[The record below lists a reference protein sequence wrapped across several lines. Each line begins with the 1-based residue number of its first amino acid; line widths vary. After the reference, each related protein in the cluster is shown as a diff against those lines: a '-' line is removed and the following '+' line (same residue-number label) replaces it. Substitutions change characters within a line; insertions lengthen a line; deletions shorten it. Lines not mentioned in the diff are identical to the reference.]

1 MYFKMNAIKGKLNSR
16 KGTSIFFGL
25 LLFLAA
31 SILSAVMI
39 SAATTTIKRVESDR
53 KGEQNYLTCSS
64 AAAMLRDGIT
74 GTEIKNV
81 QKEIVEYK
89 KQGIFGDY
97 TQTSSRKDTS
107 WSNAA
112 KTDADHTKT
121 VTAVAGM
128 LQKYIE
134 AFYNNSVV
142 ATAPFTKTCT
152 ISVPYTD
159 GEKKKM
165 ADVTAAFTF
174 SNRADTGA
182 GAGVADNGC
191 NIIIKLSAGE
201 GTDIC
206 RMVVSLLGKA
216 SSPNIETSENYS
228 NYGLKKTTT
237 TTTTTT
243 YTWSVK
249 DIIYGERERTE
260 EDS

>member
-74 GTEIKNV
+74 GTEIKYV
-81 QKEIVEYK
+81 QKEIVEYNW
-89 KQGIFGDY
+89 IFGNY
-97 TQTSSRKDTS
+97 TQTDRRKDTS
-107 WSNAA
+107 WSNAV
-112 KTDADHTKT
+112 KTDADHTRT
-121 VTAVAGM
+121 VTAIAEM

-134 AFYNNSVV
+134 AFYNDSVV

-216 SSPNIETSENYS
+216 SSPNIETSDRYS
-228 NYGLKKTTT
+228 YDNWKKTTT

>member
-53 KGEQNYLTCSS
+53 KVEQNYLTCSS
-64 AAAMLRDGIT
+64 AATMLRDGII
-74 GTEIKNV
+74 GTEIKYV
-81 QKEIVEYK
+81 QKEILEYT
-89 KQGIFGDY
+89 KQWPWGNY
-97 TQTSSRKDTS
+97 TQTGSSKDTS

-134 AFYNNSVV
+134 AFYNDSVV

-165 ADVTAAFTF
+165 ADVTAVFTF

-191 NIIIKLSAGE
+191 NIVIKLSAGE

-216 SSPNIETSENYS
+216 SSPNIETSESYS
-228 NYGLKKTTT
+228 GLKKTTT

>member
-74 GTEIKNV
+74 GTEIKYV
-81 QKEIVEYK
+81 QKEIVEYTK
-89 KQGIFGDY
+89 YLPQLDY
-97 TQTSSRKDTS
+97 KQTSSRKDTS
-107 WSNAA
+107 WSNAV

-121 VTAVAGM
+121 VTAIAKM

-134 AFYNNSVV
+134 AFYKDAVV

-165 ADVTAAFTF
+165 ADVTAVFTF

-216 SSPNIETSENYS
+216 SSPNIETSEIYS
-228 NYGLKKTTT
+228 NYGLKKTII